1 MSIEEKILGLWRNP
15 NFSGSYRGIK
25 TFQILLKT
33 DLNIDISEKELYKII
48 RKDPIFLIHQKRRRN
63 FPRRAYDLRFY
74 GELVQ
79 ADIAYMFPFNNFL
92 YFLVLIDCFSSKLF
106 VEPLQSKTSHA
117 VKTAFEKIFDSFNA
131 PIQEM
136 QTDQGK
142 EFLGC
147 KKFFK
152 EKKIYFKL
160 KYGKNK
166 ANFAEWA
173 IMNIKK
179 RLYKM
184 LRGTLNQDWPNL
196 LPRIV
201 EDYNNTPLKKLGWLT
216 PNSIKSEYD
225 SIKVE
230 KAQKESGFTPFHE
243 PNIKIRK
250 ENEVS
255 FSKNPTNI
263 SLNSYVY
270 LDFNESLFG
279 KSFDVQE
286 ICFEKFF
293 FSDSLFKC
301 VLKMTFSYIF

>member
-1 MSIEEKILGLWRNP
+1 MWTEEKILSLWRDP
-15 NFSGSYRGIK
+15 TFSGSYRGIK

-63 FPRRAYDLRFY
+63 FPRRSYDLRFY
-74 GELVQ
+74 GELIQ
-79 ADIAYMFPFNNFL
+79 SDIAYMFPFNNFL
-92 YFLVLIDCFSSKLF
+92 YFLVVIDCFSSKLF
-106 VEPLQSKTSHA
+106 VEPLKSKTSYA
-117 VKTAFEKIFDSFNA
+117 VQTAFEKIFDSFNA
-131 PIQEM
+131 PIQEL

-152 EKKIYFKL
+152 EKKILFKL

-184 LRGTLNQDWPNL
+184 LRGTLNQDWPKFL
-196 LPRIV
+196 SKIV
-201 EDYNNTPLKKLGWLT
+201 NDYNNTPMKKLGWLT

-230 KAQKESGFTPFHE
+230 KAQKKWFY
-243 PNIKIRK
+243 
-250 ENEVS
+250 
-255 FSKNPTNI
+255 
-263 SLNSYVY
+263 SLS
-270 LDFNESLFG
+270 
-279 KSFDVQE
+279 
-286 ICFEKFF
+286 
-293 FSDSLFKC
+293 
-301 VLKMTFSYIF
+301 